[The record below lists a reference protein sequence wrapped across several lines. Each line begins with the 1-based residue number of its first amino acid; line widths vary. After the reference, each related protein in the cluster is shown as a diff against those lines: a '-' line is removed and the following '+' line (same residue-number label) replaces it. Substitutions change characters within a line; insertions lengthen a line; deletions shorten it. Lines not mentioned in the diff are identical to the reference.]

1 MFFEWTTLNAGE
13 VCRRLGTLPEA
24 GLTEKEAEKRR
35 RRWGENI
42 LAAAS
47 RISLPLLFL
56 NQFKDFMVLILLGA
70 TLLAALLGEIS
81 DALTILVIVL
91 LNAVL
96 GLIQE
101 YRAERSLEALQK
113 LAAPRARVLREG
125 GVRIITAAEVVPGDL
140 VYLEAGDRV
149 CADLRLLEAQALT
162 VNEAP
167 LTGESAAVFKRA
179 GALPFAAASP
189 GDAGNMVFSGT
200 EVVAGRGRGVVVA
213 TGMETEIG
221 RIAHMIKEAERGA
234 TPLQARLA
242 RLGKILVWACL
253 AVCVGMTLLGVF
265 RGEPPYAMFM
275 AGVSLAVAAIPEGLP
290 AIVTVS
296 LALGVQRMI
305 RRRAIVRRLPAVE
318 TLGSATVICS
328 DKTGTLTENKMSVN
342 RIFTGDRLYKFEQ
355 GRFML
360 KKEEG
365 SGWEKAALHPDEPLR
380 FSLFIAAQC
389 NNAYRDGAS
398 FKGDPTE
405 AALLEAASAAGINPD
420 LRLRERE
427 YPFSPERKMMS
438 VVQRGRAR
446 SRRLLLK
453 GAPEI
458 VLERCRYYL
467 SEKGR
472 IAPLNAAK
480 RRELLA
486 QLEIMAGLALRP
498 LTVAFRDLPPGAEPA
513 NHAAASAEPA
523 SERADGIEREMVWAG
538 LFGLEDPPRPEAL
551 PAIRL
556 CRRAGIRVVMITGD
570 HRSTAEAVARR
581 LEILQPGGK
590 VLLGREL
597 NALDDRQLRQIIGRV
612 QVFARVSPLHQ
623 LRIVRAL
630 KQRGEVVAMTGD
642 GINDA
647 PAVKEAD
654 IGIAMGLTGTDVT
667 REAASLILA
676 DDNFSTIV
684 AAVEEGRSIYSNI
697 RKFIRFMLGCNTGE
711 VLTMFLAILGGLPL
725 PLRPIQILWINLVTD
740 GLPALALGVDPPED
754 TLMELPPRRREEGLF
769 SRGLW
774 GKLLLRGIM
783 IGAVTVSLFGLALT
797 SGEAPAKAQTIA
809 FAALIMAQLVYV
821 YDCRS
826 EGAPFSRRRRRN
838 LLLDGAVLSSCI
850 LMAAVI
856 HHPLLRVLFGTVP
869 LSASEWAVACAAAF
883 LPALADLVF
892 SLTKKY
898 FPGYPGKKRPV
909 ISKYS

>member
-1 MFFEWTTLNAGE
+1 MSSQWSTLDVGE
-13 VCRRLGTLPEA
+13 LFRRLGTVPEE
-24 GLTEKEAEKRR
+24 GLAEEEVEKRR
-35 RRWGENI
+35 RRWGKN
-42 LAAAS
+42 LTTAAAP
-47 RISLPLLFL
+47 ISLPLLFL

-70 TLLAALLGEIS
+70 TLLAAVLGEIS

-91 LNAVL
+91 LNAFL

-113 LAAPRARVLREG
+113 MAAPRARVLREG
-125 GVRIITAAEVVPGDL
+125 RLNIIAAADVVPGDL
-140 VYLEAGDRV
+140 VFLEPGDRV
-149 CADLRLLEAQALT
+149 CADLRLYDSRGLT
-162 VNEAP
+162 LNEAP
-167 LTGESAAVFKRA
+167 LTGESAAVFKSA
-179 GALPFAAASP
+179 GKLPFIPASP
-189 GDAGNMVFSGT
+189 GDAANMAFSGT
-200 EVVAGRGRGVVVA
+200 EVLAGRGRGVTVA
-213 TGMETEIG
+213 TGMQTEIG

-253 AVCVGMTLLGVF
+253 AVCLGMTLLGVI
-265 RGEPPYAMFM
+265 RGEAPYGMFM

-328 DKTGTLTENKMSVN
+328 DKTGTLTENKMSVS
-342 RIFTGDRLYKFEQ
+342 RIFTGGRLFRFEA
-355 GRFML
+355 GRFMV
-360 KKEEG
+360 KKSGGE
-365 SGWEKAALHPDEPLR
+365 GWEKAALHHDGPLG

-389 NNAYRDGAS
+389 NNAYRRGDL

-405 AALLEAASAAGINPD
+405 AALLEAAAAAGTSPD
-420 LRLRERE
+420 QRLRERE
-427 YPFSPERKMMS
+427 YPFTPERKMMS
-438 VVQRGRAR
+438 VIQRGRG
-446 SRRLLLK
+446 RRLLLK

-458 VLERCRYYL
+458 VLERCRYYC
-467 SEKGR
+467 SEKNR
-472 IAPLNAAK
+472 VVPLNAAK

-498 LTVAFRDLPPGAEPA
+498 LAVAFRELSPAGGSVNHGAPA
-513 NHAAASAEPA
+513 AKNSEDSAE
-523 SERADGIEREMVWAG
+523 RIENELTWVG

-581 LEILQPGGK
+581 LEILHRGGE
-590 VLLGREL
+590 VLLGEEL
-597 NALDDRQLRQIIGRV
+597 NALDDRELRRVIGRV
-612 QVFARVSPLHQ
+612 QVFARVSPLHK

-684 AAVEEGRSIYSNI
+684 AAVEEGRSIYGNI

-711 VLTMFLAILGGLPL
+711 VLTMFLAILSGLPL

-740 GLPALALGVDPPED
+740 GLPALALGVDPPEE
-754 TLMELPPRRREEGLF
+754 TLMELPPRRRNEGLF

-783 IGAVTVSLFGLALT
+783 IGVVTVSLFGLALG
-797 SGEAPAKAQTIA
+797 SGAELAKARTIA
-809 FAALIMAQLVYV
+809 FATLILAQLVYV

-826 EGAPFSRRRRRN
+826 EETPFSKRRRRN
-838 LLLDGAVLSSCI
+838 FLIDGAVLSSFL

-856 HHPLLRVLFGTVP
+856 HHPLLSSVFGTVP
-869 LSASEWAVACAAAF
+869 LSAAEWAVAFAAAF
-883 LPALADLVF
+883 LPAIADLIPALLKSAF
-892 SLTKKY
+892 T
-898 FPGYPGKKRPV
+898 GKKRAAA
-909 ISKYS
+909 SKYS

>member
-1 MFFEWTTLNAGE
+1 MFSQWTTSSAGE
-13 VCRRLGTLPEA
+13 VFSRLGTDRER
-24 GLTEKEAEKRR
+24 GLTEEEAALRR
-35 RRWGENI
+35 RRWGKNM
-42 LAAAS
+42 LAAA
-47 RISLPLLFL
+47 RPISLPLLFL

-70 TLLAALLGEIS
+70 TLLAAVLGEIT

-96 GLIQE
+96 GLVQE

-113 LAAPRARVLREG
+113 LTAPRARVLRDARLQ
-125 GVRIITAAEVVPGDL
+125 VVSAAGVVPGDL
-140 VYLEAGDRV
+140 VFLEAGDRV
-149 CADLRLLEAQALT
+149 CADLRLLDTQSLT
-162 VNEAP
+162 INEAP
-167 LTGESAAVFKRA
+167 LTGESAAVFKRS
-179 GALPFAAASP
+179 GELSRTPASP
-189 GDAGNMVFSGT
+189 GDAWNMAFSGT
-200 EVVAGRGRGVVVA
+200 GVLAGRGQGIAVA
-213 TGMETEIG
+213 TGMQTEIG
-221 RIAHMIKEAERGA
+221 RIAHMIREAEPGA

-242 RLGKILVWACL
+242 RLGRTLVWACL
-253 AVCVGMTLLGVF
+253 AVCLGMTLLGVI

-290 AIVTVS
+290 AIVTLS

-305 RRRAIVRRLPAVE
+305 CRRAIVRRLPAVE

-342 RIFTGDRLYKFEQ
+342 RIFTGGRLYKFEAGKFMVKRE
-355 GRFML
+355 GR
-360 KKEEG
+360 E
-365 SGWEKAALHPDEPLR
+365 GWEKAPLHSSGEFR
-380 FSLFIAAQC
+380 FSLLIAAGC
-389 NNAYRDGAS
+389 NNAYHEGGS

-405 AALLEAASAAGINPD
+405 AALLEAALAAGITPD
-420 LRLRERE
+420 SRLREKE
-427 YPFSPERKMMS
+427 YPFTPERKMMS
-438 VVQRGRAR
+438 VIQGGRR
-446 SRRLLLK
+446 RRLLLK

-458 VLERCRYYL
+458 VLDRCCCYC

-472 IAPLNAAK
+472 IVPLSALK

-498 LTVAFRDLPPGAEPA
+498 LAVAFRELTPEGSPSRRTALSEKPPAENAEDMERDL
-513 NHAAASAEPA
+513 
-523 SERADGIEREMVWAG
+523 IWAG

-581 LEILQPGGK
+581 LEILHPGGR
-590 VLLGREL
+590 VMLGEEL
-597 NALDDRQLRQIIGRV
+597 GNLDDKELRQIIGQV
-612 QVFARVSPLHQ
+612 QVFARVSPLHK

-667 REAASLILA
+667 REAASLVLA

-684 AAVEEGRSIYSNI
+684 AAVEEGRSIYGNI

-711 VLTMFLAILGGLPL
+711 VLTMFLAILSGLPL

-754 TLMELPPRRREEGLF
+754 KLMEAPPRRRGEGLF

-774 GKLLLRGIM
+774 GKLLLRGIA
-783 IGAVTVSLFGLALT
+783 IGTVTVSLFGFALN
-797 SGEAPAKAQTIA
+797 SGVAAAKAQTIA
-809 FAALIMAQLVYV
+809 FATLILAQLVYV

-826 EGAPFSRRRRRN
+826 EEAPLSRRRRRN
-838 LLLDGAVLSSCI
+838 FLLDGAVLSSCI
-850 LMAAVI
+850 LMAVVI
-856 HHPLLRVLFGTVP
+856 HQPQLSAIFGTVP
-869 LSASEWAVACAAAF
+869 LSVGEWAAASAAAL
-883 LPALADLVF
+883 LPILADLLF
-892 SLTKKY
+892 SL
-898 FPGYPGKKRPV
+898 GKKGLSGEKRSAA
-909 ISKYS
+909 SKYS

>member
-1 MFFEWTTLNAGE
+1 MFSQWTSLSAGE
-13 VCRRLGTLPEA
+13 VFSRLGSDRGR
-24 GLTEKEAEKRR
+24 GLTEEEAELRR
-35 RRWGENI
+35 RRWGKNM
-42 LAAAS
+42 LAAAEPV
-47 RISLPLLFL
+47 SLPLLFL

-70 TLLAALLGEIS
+70 TLLAAILGEIT

-96 GLIQE
+96 GLVQE

-113 LAAPRARVLREG
+113 LTAPRARVMRDNRLQ
-125 GVRIITAAEVVPGDL
+125 IIPAAGVVPGDL
-140 VYLEAGDRV
+140 VFLEAGDRV
-149 CADLRLLEAQALT
+149 CADLRLFDTVSLT
-162 VNEAP
+162 INEAP
-167 LTGESAAVFKRA
+167 LTGESAAIFKRS
-179 GALPFAAASP
+179 GKLSRTPASP
-189 GDAGNMVFSGT
+189 GDAWNMAFSGT
-200 EVVAGRGRGVVVA
+200 GVLAGRGGGIAVA
-213 TGMETEIG
+213 TGMQTEIG
-221 RIAHMIKEAERGA
+221 RIAHMIKVAEPGA

-242 RLGKILVWACL
+242 RLGRVLVWACL
-253 AVCVGMTLLGVF
+253 AVCLGMTLLGVI

-290 AIVTVS
+290 AIVTLS

-342 RIFTGDRLYKFEQ
+342 RIFTGGRLFKFEA
-355 GRFML
+355 GKFAV
-360 KKEEG
+360 KKEGGEG
-365 SGWEKAALHPDEPLR
+365 WDKAPLHSGGDFR
-380 FSLFIAAQC
+380 FSLLIAAEC
-389 NNAYRDGAS
+389 NNAYREGGS

-405 AALLEAASAAGINPD
+405 AALLEAAAAAGINPNP
-420 LRLRERE
+420 RLRERE
-427 YPFSPERKMMS
+427 HPFSPERKMMS
-438 VVQRGRAR
+438 IIRGG
-446 SRRLLLK
+446 RRRCLLLK

-458 VLERCRYYL
+458 VLERCRYYH

-472 IAPLNAAK
+472 VMPLSALK
-480 RRELLA
+480 RRELLS

-498 LTVAFRDLPPGAEPA
+498 LAVAFRELLPGEALPGCSAAPGDLS
-513 NHAAASAEPA
+513 AADPEEM
-523 SERADGIEREMVWAG
+523 ERDLVWAG

-581 LEILQPGGK
+581 LEILRPGGT
-590 VLLGREL
+590 VMLGEEL
-597 NALDDRQLRQIIGRV
+597 NALDDTRLRQIIGRV
-612 QVFARVSPLHQ
+612 QVFARVSPLHK

-654 IGIAMGLTGTDVT
+654 IGIAMGQTGTDVT
-667 REAASLILA
+667 REAASLVLA

-684 AAVEEGRSIYSNI
+684 AAVEEGRSIYGNI

-711 VLTMFLAILGGLPL
+711 VLTMFLAILSGLPL

-740 GLPALALGVDPPED
+740 GLPALALGVDPPEEE
-754 TLMELPPRRREEGLF
+754 LMEMPPRRRGEGLF

-774 GKLLLRGIM
+774 GKLLLRGIA
-783 IGAVTVSLFGLALT
+783 IGTVTVSLFGFALN
-797 SGEAPAKAQTIA
+797 SGEAAAKAQTIA
-809 FAALIMAQLVYV
+809 FATLILAQLVYV

-826 EGAPFSRRRRRN
+826 EEAPFSRRSRRN
-838 LLLDGAVLSSCI
+838 LLLDGAVLSSCM
-850 LMAAVI
+850 LMVVVI
-856 HHPLLRVLFGTVP
+856 HHPLLSSIFGTVP
-869 LSASEWAVACAAAF
+869 LSVGEWAAAAGAAF
-883 LPALADLVF
+883 LPALADLLFTIVKSGF
-892 SLTKKY
+892 
-898 FPGYPGKKRPV
+898 PGKKRSAA
-909 ISKYS
+909 SKCS